1 MAWHSPIM
9 AETERAVWRWD
20 EGVSSDIKSE
30 FTQWVEGEG
39 LQLALLPADKNIALG
54 EIAKDDFGLRVPL
67 TDGEVS
73 LVASEWISNT
83 PNVFGRFF
91 TVDLGRNRAITRVRI
106 RPGQT
111 ALNQPEYFVRGY
123 RVEAARENDPDI
135 WRLLAEQR
143 ANFNLEIDTTIDS
156 TWAVR
161 DDGGKNISRQGRHL
175 RFTITRQDRSNWVA
189 LGDIEVFGEGFEVQ
203 AVVEPDWSVAQP
215 VNIGRLR
222 WATDL
227 AEKTAFQL
235 SARDGAQSR
244 TWPEIRPQQNGEL
257 FAAPEPIDLLQ
268 LRAVLSTRD
277 PFVTPIWRQLEV
289 EYDRRLVASR
299 AVGAISPNTVAKG
312 EQTAVTYTLA
322 LQIAEGDY
330 GVDIVRLDGVAL
342 DVDEVV
348 VDGTKLDFGDEYMV
362 SIDVANAQTKLVFT
376 AAASL
381 RRDVTVEINGRAL
394 FLTETTAVQPKVA
407 SSEQAQ
413 ADGYTNWQNGRED
426 SFASWSVRAVGDPG
440 QLLSEVAVSA
450 RPFSPYADGAVDFS
464 FVVANLTN
472 PTDVVLAIYSLNGN
486 RVRRLVQNGGAR
498 AYQISWDGRGEDDE
512 IVAPG
517 LYLYELRVQGASD
530 HGGRRGTCVVAY

>member
-1 MAWHSPIM
+1 MAWHSPVM
-9 AETERAVWRWD
+9 AETERAVWRWGD
-20 EGVSSDIKSE
+20 GFSSDIKSE
-30 FTQWVEGEG
+30 FAQWVEGEG
-39 LQLALLPADKNIALG
+39 LQLALLPADKNIAIG

-67 TDGEVS
+67 TDGEIS

-189 LGDIEVFGEGFEVQ
+189 LGDIEVFGEGFEVE
-203 AVVEPDWSVAQP
+203 AVVEQDWSVAQP
-215 VNIGRLR
+215 VNVGRLR
-222 WATDL
+222 WTTDL
-227 AEKTAFQL
+227 AAKTAFQL
-235 SARDGAQSR
+235 SVRDGAESR
-244 TWPEIRPQQNGEL
+244 SWPEIRPQQNGEL
-257 FAAPEPIDLLQ
+257 FAAPEPVDLLQ
-268 LRAVLSTRD
+268 LRSVLSTRD
-277 PFVTPIWRQLEV
+277 PFATPIWRQLEV

-312 EQTAVTYTLA
+312 EHAAVTYSLA

-342 DVDEVV
+342 DVDDVV
-348 VDGTKLDFGDEYMV
+348 VDGTVLGFGDEYMV
-362 SIDVANAQTKLVFT
+362 SVDVENAQTKLVFT
-376 AAASL
+376 EAASL
-381 RRDVTVEINGRAL
+381 HRDVVVEINGRAL
-394 FLTETTAVQPKVA
+394 FLAETTAVQPKVA
-407 SSEQAQ
+407 SSEQVQ

-426 SFASWSVRAVGDPG
+426 SFASWSVRAIGAPG
-440 QLLSEVAVSA
+440 QLLSEIEVSA

-498 AYQISWDGRGEDDE
+498 AYKMSWDGRGEDDE

-517 LYLYELRVQGASD
+517 LYLYELRVMGASD